1 MIHDVVSFVML
12 FQIKFSF
19 LLFFDNCIIMFLFYL
34 FLYLIIILYLD
45 VIWYFRFFS
54 IKVKKINVWIIFCK

>member
-45 VIWYFRFFS
+45 VI
-54 IKVKKINVWIIFCK
+54 